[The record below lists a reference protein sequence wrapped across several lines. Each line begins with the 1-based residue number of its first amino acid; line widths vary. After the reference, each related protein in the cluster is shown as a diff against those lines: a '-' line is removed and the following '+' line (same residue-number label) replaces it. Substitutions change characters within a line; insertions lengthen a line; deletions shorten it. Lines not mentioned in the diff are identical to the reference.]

1 MSALTRRLTFGPLK
15 DGLAISARELANSA
29 NMSGN
34 ATRQALRELEAKG
47 FIVNLT
53 PELPIDKAVVRLTCF
68 PFQGQPATEDYTR
81 IPLTPE
87 ERRRLDWLDE
97 QESKFKALRRRTS
110 GGRR

>member
-1 MSALTRRLTFGPLK
+1 MSAITRRLTSGTLR
-15 DGLAISARELANSA
+15 DGLAINARELANSA

-68 PFQGQPATEDYTR
+68 PYQGRPATEDYTR
-81 IPLTPE
+81 IPLTSDE
-87 ERRRLDWLDE
+87 QRRLDWLDS
-97 QESKFKALRRRTS
+97 QESKFKALRRRAT